1 MENNNTK
8 NYSTWTRSDILRNT
22 TMEYLESLDRQ
33 NLPTL
38 REISTRLV
46 NRTAEAVERHNSR
59 CPESQRIP
67 VPLGLCPA
75 QIADVI
81 LAVRHVVRVSYT
93 VGPVNNENDL
103 LAIYQ
108 EGGQNEGIY
117 LSQDEVFDNIAQEL
131 NYAIDMKGK
140 REVRENLF
148 QNARCAAPCS
158 NPDLVAVNNGIFD
171 YKNKTL
177 MPFSPEYIFLS
188 KSRVDYKENPES
200 PRIHRADD
208 NTDWDVESWVA
219 ELSDDPEIVGLLW
232 EIMGA
237 IIRPNVRWNKSAWF
251 YSSTGCNGKG
261 TLCELMRN
269 LCGKG
274 SSVSIKLADFSREFR
289 LAPLVHASAIITDEN
304 DTGEI
309 IDRAGN
315 LKAVITN
322 DVIQIN
328 RKFRQPVDYRFRGFM
343 VQCVNEMPKV
353 RDKSDSFY
361 RRQLLVPF
369 GKCFTGAERTYIKD
383 EYMGRKD
390 VLEYVLHK
398 VLNMDYYKLSE
409 PRACK
414 WALADYRELN
424 DPVREFWNEL
434 RDRFVWDLLPNPF
447 LYELYRAWTRKNT
460 PSSPLLDNK
469 PFHNELRKLVEADP
483 DWAALE
489 NPATPG
495 GKLNKPESLILEY
508 NLADWGAKE
517 QSAIPPQEKQQKTCR
532 GLRRVR
538 KADSAVA

>member
-1 MENNNTK
+1 MENSSK

-22 TMEYLESLDRQ
+22 TMGYLESLDRQ

-46 NRTAEAVERHNSR
+46 NRTAEAVEWHNSR

-81 LAVRHVVRVSYT
+81 LAVRHVVRVSFMEGCT
-93 VGPVNNENDL
+93 DSENDL

-108 EGGQNEGIY
+108 EDGPDEGTYI
-117 LSQDEVFDNIAQEL
+117 SQDTAFDSIAQEL
-131 NYAIDMKGK
+131 NYAIDSRGR
-140 REVRENLF
+140 REVRETLF
-148 QNARCAAPCS
+148 RKAGCAAPCS
-158 NPDLVAVNNGIFD
+158 DPDLVAVNNGIFN
-171 YKNKTL
+171 YRTKQL
-177 MPFSPEYIFLS
+177 LPFSPEHIFLS
-188 KSRVDYKENPES
+188 KSRVDYKEDPASPVLHNP
-200 PRIHRADD
+200 DD
-208 NTDWDVESWVA
+208 GTDWDVESWVA
-219 ELSDDPEIVGLLW
+219 ELSDDPETVNLLW

-274 SSVSIKLADFSREFR
+274 SSVSIKLADFSKEFR

-315 LKAVITN
+315 LKAIITN

-447 LYELYRAWTRKNT
+447 LYELYRAWARRYN
-460 PSSPLLDNK
+460 PSSQLPDNK

-483 DWAALE
+483 DWE
-489 NPATPG
+489 VMDTPMRPG
-495 GKLNKPESLILEY
+495 GRMDRPEGLVLEY
-508 NLADWGAKE
+508 RLAGWGSSEGTAVP
-517 QSAIPPQEKQQKTCR
+517 SLEKRQKTYR
-532 GLRRVR
+532 GLRRVQ
-538 KADSAVA
+538 KAAA